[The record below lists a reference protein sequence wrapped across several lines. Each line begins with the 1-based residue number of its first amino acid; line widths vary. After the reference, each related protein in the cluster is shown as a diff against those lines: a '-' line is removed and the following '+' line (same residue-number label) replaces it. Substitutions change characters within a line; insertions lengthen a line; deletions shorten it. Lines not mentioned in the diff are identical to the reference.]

1 MHFLE
6 PAQGRRPADP
16 VTSAQREP
24 PQTPAPRSKS
34 ALLYAAESAVICLR
48 RHRTLMRSDREAEVN
63 TTSDFSSQQDENLQ
77 MLQPER
83 PKS

>member
-1 MHFLE
+1 M
-6 PAQGRRPADP
+6 Q
-16 VTSAQREP
+16 
-24 PQTPAPRSKS
+24 
-34 ALLYAAESAVICLR
+34 
-48 RHRTLMRSDREAEVN
+48 SDREAEVN